1 MAIAP
6 KENPVI
12 RMSVAAMT
20 LLLAVSAQAQTTV
33 SDAWVRGTVAGQK
46 TSGMFARITSAQG
59 GKLVAAA
66 SPLAGVV
73 EIHEMAM
80 DGNVMKMRAVP
91 AVELPAGKMVE
102 LKPGGYHVMLME
114 LKQPLKAGEQV
125 PLTLTVEGADGKRQS
140 IELSAPVKALAQDH
154 SKH

>member
-20 LLLAVSAQAQTTV
+20 LLLAVGAQAQTTV

-91 AVELPAGKMVE
+91 AVDLPAGKAV
-102 LKPGGYHVMLME
+102 E